1 MSEKTELFGNFSEE
15 AIAEGIEKLVD
26 QKVKKL
32 WGDSTTRTER
42 FREEKA
48 PQFSV
53 EAKAQAVIDAWD
65 GCGRYPDSSGDRE
78 HLDKAIED
86 LRDSLNGK

>member
-15 AIAEGIEKLVD
+15 SIAEGIEKLVD

-42 FREEKA
+42 LKSKSQHDLEL
-48 PQFSV
+48 
-53 EAKAQAVIDAWD
+53 KAQAVIDALD

-78 HLDKAIED
+78 QIDKAIED
-86 LRDSLNGK
+86 LRESLNRE

>member
-42 FREEKA
+42 FKSKNQHDLE
-48 PQFSV
+48 S
-53 EAKAQAVIDAWD
+53 KAQAVIDAWD

-86 LRDSLNGK
+86 LRESLNRE

>member
-15 AIAEGIEKLVD
+15 AIADGIEKLVD

-48 PQFSV
+48 PMVS
-53 EAKAQAVIDAWD
+53 
-65 GCGRYPDSSGDRE
+65 
-78 HLDKAIED
+78 
-86 LRDSLNGK
+86 